1 MFITNNKHI
10 QLTFNYLPRIPVRS
24 KTRLSNSRTSNSF
37 EFQLGNPSTN
47 MDTPSQ
53 LAARDAEIADLKEQV
68 QTQSTLNDGYRNQIK
83 EVDDVIRKREALL
96 RYLRKGVT
104 DMSE

>member
-1 MFITNNKHI
+1 
-10 QLTFNYLPRIPVRS
+10 
-24 KTRLSNSRTSNSF
+24 
-37 EFQLGNPSTN
+37 

-53 LAARDAEIADLKEQV
+53 LATRDAEIADLKEQL